1 MKIILILASTLLFAC
16 SKAAETS
23 PTLKAKSETK
33 SGDSTSEKD
42 DKPSL
47 TLSWKSA
54 PEMSSYHIFYVDAK
68 KKTREIDA
76 VLKGDDTFDDG
87 KMIID
92 QTNMETWPKAG
103 EKACFYVVADDDGL
117 KSDPSSQA
125 CLILK

>member
-1 MKIILILASTLLFAC
+1 MKSVLILVLALMFAC
-16 SKAAETS
+16 SKAAEIA
-23 PTLKAKSETK
+23 PTVKAKSDTK
-33 SGDSTSEKD
+33 SGDSTSENG

-92 QTNMETWPKAG
+92 QTNMEAWPKVG